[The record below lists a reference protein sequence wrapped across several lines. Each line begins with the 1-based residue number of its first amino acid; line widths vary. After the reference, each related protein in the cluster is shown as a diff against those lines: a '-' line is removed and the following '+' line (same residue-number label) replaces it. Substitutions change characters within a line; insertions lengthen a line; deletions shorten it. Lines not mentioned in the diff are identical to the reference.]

1 VVAVLITEVRVKGE
15 RQHVIMPRGELSR
28 LLKEGRVDGVYKYAL
43 HDRAEPE
50 GEAKAAH
57 TLTHPGLTSGRP
69 SASSVI
75 TSANVDRDGDI
86 VMTSGMQVENYLL
99 NPVVLPMHVHDFP
112 VGLTEKLKIQAKQ
125 AWAQWQWLVD
135 LPGSEA
141 EKYAAWWDAHALN
154 ATSIGF
160 LPFKWSDSEKTDGWT
175 FEEWEL
181 LEFSPVVIPSNRD
194 AVRALESYGE
204 VVMAGPS
211 AVMKSLWVAGEASG
225 RPKQVAVGSV
235 PATAVDVGTAP
246 NASTSDANSAITA
259 GDPAETLGADWA
271 SDAKESAELTSVKGI
286 MAARVSGGITEAAAV
301 ELLEKLMEAV
311 EGRAAAAEQ
320 RAEEWKAR
328 AVLQAAAVLGRG

>member
-1 VVAVLITEVRVKGE
+1 MLITEVRVKGE
-15 RQHVIMPRGELSR
+15 SQHVIMPRGELAR
-28 LLKEGRVDGVYKYAL
+28 LLKEGQVDGVYKYAVS
-43 HDRAEPE
+43 DRAEPT
-50 GEAKAAH
+50 GEAKAVH
-57 TLTHPGLTSGRP
+57 TLTHPGLTGGRP
-69 SASSVI
+69 TASSVI

-86 VMTSGMQVENYLL
+86 VLTSGMQVESYLR
-99 NPVVLPMHVHDFP
+99 NPVVLPMHCHDFP

-135 LPGSEA
+135 LPDSEA
-141 EKYAAWWDAHALN
+141 EKYQAWWDAHALN

-160 LPFKWSDSEKTDGWT
+160 LPSKWSDSEKTDGWT

-194 AVRALESYGE
+194 AVRALDGYGE

-225 RPKQVAVGSV
+225 RSKQVAVGGV
-235 PATAVDVGTAP
+235 PVLGTTVPDLGTVAGTSDAADKTLTAGDPVATSG
-246 NASTSDANSAITA
+246 STSDA
-259 GDPAETLGADWA
+259 EWADL
-271 SDAKESAELTSVKGI
+271 ESVKGI
-286 MAARVSGGITEAAAV
+286 MAAFVAGVIADTGAI
-301 ELLEKLMEAV
+301 ELLEKLMAAV

-328 AVLQAAAVLGRG
+328 AVLQAAAVLSRG